1 MGSFKLSK
9 KQTKAWRLLLD
20 KVTLYIGYG
29 GGAFSGKTY
38 LACFFLVYMA
48 RTYPGT
54 AWGFARRELVTLKK
68 TSLVTLFKVL
78 KETGHKVDVHYTYN
92 QSLNLIKFHNKVEAD
107 EAKGVEGNEPSII
120 YLIDTAYAPSDP
132 NYDRFGGFELTGC
145 VVDESAE
152 SDRKAIDIL
161 FTRLGR
167 CLNSKYGITKKMLEC
182 FNSSKAHV
190 YDRYYLPW
198 KEGREPEHKKF
209 ILAKPEDNPAEEVAA
224 YIRDIL
230 LTGDV
235 TTIERL
241 INANFDYE
249 ISPLAL
255 IPDYDA
261 ICNAFT
267 NSFIDKRQKAA
278 VDAKGEP
285 VKPKRFMSGDI
296 AYLGADIFVI
306 TIREGW
312 VIKKVISIDKI
323 DETAIGN
330 KLIELAEE
338 WDIPYSNI
346 VYDADGLRKFTA
358 ASLKKLTAARPFN
371 NAAAPIKDKK
381 YANLKAECAFFLKN
395 LIETNEIY
403 IEDQEFRKQIMNDLE
418 NVRRAPVEDEGKIA
432 LEKKSEHK
440 KRTGVSP
447 GYLDSLLMQCI
458 FELKQTGGW
467 A

>member
-9 KQTKAWRLLLD
+9 KQTRAWKLLFD
-20 KVTLYIGYG
+20 KVTLYVGYG

-38 LACFFLVYMA
+38 LGCHFLVYMCSA
-48 RTYPGT
+48 YPGT

-78 KETGHKVDVHYTYN
+78 KETGHKVDLHFTYN
-92 QSLNLIKFHNKVEAD
+92 QSLNLIKFHNKVEPD
-107 EAKGVEGNEPSII
+107 EVKGIEGNEPSII

-167 CLNSKYGITKKMLEC
+167 CLNSRYGISKKMLEC

-198 KEGREPEHKKF
+198 KEEREPEHKKF
-209 ILAKPEDNPAEEVAA
+209 VLAKPEDNPAPEVEA

-230 LTGDV
+230 LTGDT

-255 IPDYDA
+255 IPDYDR
-261 ICNAFT
+261 ICNVFT
-267 NSFIDKRQKAA
+267 NSFI
-278 VDAKGEP
+278 
-285 VKPKRFMSGDI
+285 KPTGVRYMSGDI

-306 TIREGW
+306 TIWDGW
-312 VIKKVISIDKI
+312 KVEKVISIDKI

-330 KLIELAEE
+330 KLIQLAEE
-338 WDIPYSNI
+338 YRIPYSNI

-371 NAAAPIKDKK
+371 NAAQPLKDKK
-381 YANLKAECAFFLKN
+381 YANLKAECAFYLKGK
-395 LIETNEIY
+395 IENNEIY

-418 NVRRAPVEDEGKIA
+418 NIRRAPVEDEGKIA

-447 GYLDSLLMQCI
+447 GYFDSLIMRCV
-458 FELKQTGGW
+458 FELKASGSW

>member
-1 MGSFKLSK
+1 MTTSFNLSK
-9 KQTKAWRLLLD
+9 KQTRAWKLLTD
-20 KVTLYIGYG
+20 KITLYVGYG

-38 LACFFLVYMA
+38 LACFFLVYMC

-68 TSLVTLFKVL
+68 TSLVTLFRVL
-78 KETGHKVDVHYTYN
+78 KATGHKLDEHFTYN
-92 QSLNLIKFHNKVEAD
+92 QQLNFIKFHNQTEST
-107 EAKGVEGNEPSII
+107 EPSII

-132 NYDRFGGFELTGC
+132 NYDRFGGYELTGC

-152 SDRKAIDIL
+152 SDRRAIEIL

-198 KEGREPEHKKF
+198 KEGNEPEHKRF
-209 ILAKPEDNPAEEVAA
+209 ILAKPTDNPAPEVES
-224 YIRDIL
+224 YVRDIM
-230 LTGDV
+230 LTADK

-249 ISPLAL
+249 ISPLSL
-255 IPDYDA
+255 LPNYDS
-261 ICNAFT
+261 ICNVFT
-267 NSFIDKRQKAA
+267 NAF
-278 VDAKGEP
+278 
-285 VKPKRFMSGDI
+285 VKPTGKRFLSGDI
-296 AYLGADIFVI
+296 AYLGADLFVI
-306 TIREGW
+306 TIWDGW
-312 VIKKVISIDKI
+312 VVKKVISIDKI

-330 KLIELAEE
+330 KLIQLANEYE
-338 WDIPYSNI
+338 VPFSNI

-358 ASLKKLTAARPFN
+358 NSLKKLTTAKPFN
-371 NAAAPIKDKK
+371 NAAAPVKDKK
-381 YANLKAECAFFLKN
+381 YANIKTECAYVLKAK
-395 LIETNEIY
+395 IENNEMY
-403 IEDQEFRKQIMNDLE
+403 IEDQEFRKQILNDLE
-418 NVRRAPVEDEGKIA
+418 QMRLSPTEDEGKVA

-447 GYLDSLLMQCI
+447 GYFDSLIMRCY
-458 FELKQTGGW
+458 FEIKQSGGW

>member
-78 KETGHKVDVHYTYN
+78 KETGHKVDIHYTYN

-107 EAKGVEGNEPSII
+107 EAKGIEGNEPSII

-182 FNSSKAHV
+182 FNSSKSHV

-198 KEGREPEHKKF
+198 KENREPEHKKF

-255 IPDYDA
+255 IPDYDT
-261 ICNAFT
+261 ICNMFT
-267 NSFIDKRQKAA
+267 NAFI
-278 VDAKGEP
+278 
-285 VKPKRFMSGDI
+285 KPTGVRYMSGDI
-296 AYLGADIFVI
+296 AYLGADLFVI
-306 TIREGW
+306 TIWDGW
-312 VIKKVISIDKI
+312 KVEKVISIDKI

-330 KLIELAEE
+330 RLIQLAEE
-338 WDIPYSNI
+338 YRIPFSNI

-371 NAAAPIKDKK
+371 NAAAPLKDKK
-381 YANLKAECAFFLKN
+381 YANLKAECAFFLKSK
-395 LIETNEIY
+395 IENNEIY
-403 IEDQEFRKQIMNDLE
+403 IEDQEFRKQIMSDLE
-418 NVRRAPVEDEGKIA
+418 NIRRAPVEDEGKIA

-447 GYLDSLLMQCI
+447 GYFDSLIMRCI